1 MRLLRSSLLSLPLLA
16 LAAAPAL
23 AAVRQEA
30 EHGPPNLLNPSVGL
44 MFWTLLIF
52 IVLFIIL
59 SKFAF
64 PPILGAVEAREKALQ
79 DAIEGA
85 RADREAAA
93 TLLARQ
99 QQELEA
105 TRAEAQKLIADGRA
119 AGERLRAEMLEQTR
133 VQQQELLERAR
144 RDIAAERDIA
154 IAELRREAVDLAL
167 AGAGKV
173 IERNLDDAGN
183 RQLIE
188 SFLASI
194 PSSPARR

>member
-1 MRLLRSSLLSLPLLA
+1 MRLLRPSLLSLALLA
-16 LAAAPAL
+16 TSAPAL
-23 AAVRQEA
+23 AAQEH
-30 EHGPPNLLNPSVGL
+30 EGGSVNLLDPSVGL

-52 IVLFIIL
+52 VVLLFLL

-64 PPILGAVEAREKALQ
+64 PSILGAVEAREQALQ

-93 TLLARQ
+93 ALLAKQ

-105 TRAEAQKLIADGRA
+105 TRAEAQKMIAEGRA
-119 AGERLRAEMLEQTR
+119 SGERLRAEMLEQAR
-133 VQQQELLERAR
+133 LQQQEMLERAR
-144 RDIAAERDIA
+144 RDIGAERDMA

-167 AGAGKV
+167 AGASKV
-173 IERNLDDAGN
+173 IQRNLDDAGN

-188 SFLASI
+188 SFLATI
-194 PSSPARR
+194 PPSAARR